1 VTTPSPR
8 TATTAPGTTRVAVV
22 RVTAIAAIGGL
33 LFGYDTGVISGA
45 LPFITKEFRLSD
57 LAAGAVV
64 SAILV
69 GAMVGALG
77 IGPLADRFGRKR
89 MIIVAAGL
97 FAVGAVFA
105 GVSTS
110 AAMLGAARGV
120 LGLAIGAASTMVP
133 VFISEVAP
141 AGLRGRLVAVN
152 QLMITIGIVL
162 AYAVNYA
169 YAGGGDWRTMF
180 LVALVPSIALGIGML
195 TVPESPRWLVSAGRL
210 DEARRVLH
218 HTVGVPADELSDE
231 IDQITRARAG
241 GQVRL
246 REIGARWVRPAI
258 VAGVGLQI
266 LGQATGVNTV
276 IYYAPTIF
284 EQSGFGTS
292 SAILATVGVGV
303 VNVVLTVVGMLLV
316 DRLGRRPL
324 LLGGV
329 SVMAVSLAVLAAS
342 IGLFGAG
349 AVTAKIAVVCVFIY
363 IAAVALSLNL
373 VVFLIPSEIYPL
385 RVRGTAMSV
394 TLFAN
399 WGTNFVVSLTFLTLL
414 TTLGTSGTFWL
425 YAVLCVALV
434 VFTAKAIP
442 ETRRRSLEDIEA
454 DLRSSSAVSEPNS

>member
-180 LVALVPSIALGIGML
+180 
-195 TVPESPRWLVSAGRL
+195 
-210 DEARRVLH
+210 
-218 HTVGVPADELSDE
+218 
-231 IDQITRARAG
+231 
-241 GQVRL
+241 
-246 REIGARWVRPAI
+246 
-258 VAGVGLQI
+258 
-266 LGQATGVNTV
+266 
-276 IYYAPTIF
+276 
-284 EQSGFGTS
+284 
-292 SAILATVGVGV
+292 
-303 VNVVLTVVGMLLV
+303 
-316 DRLGRRPL
+316 
-324 LLGGV
+324 
-329 SVMAVSLAVLAAS
+329 
-342 IGLFGAG
+342 
-349 AVTAKIAVVCVFIY
+349 C
-363 IAAVALSLNL
+363 
-373 VVFLIPSEIYPL
+373 
-385 RVRGTAMSV
+385 
-394 TLFAN
+394 
-399 WGTNFVVSLTFLTLL
+399 
-414 TTLGTSGTFWL
+414 
-425 YAVLCVALV
+425 
-434 VFTAKAIP
+434 
-442 ETRRRSLEDIEA
+442 
-454 DLRSSSAVSEPNS
+454 